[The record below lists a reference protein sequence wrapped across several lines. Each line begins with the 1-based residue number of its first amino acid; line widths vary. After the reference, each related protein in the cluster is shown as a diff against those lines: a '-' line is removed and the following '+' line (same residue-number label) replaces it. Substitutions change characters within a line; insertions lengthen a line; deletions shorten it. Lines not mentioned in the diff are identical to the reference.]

1 MFLAV
6 SFKVVTVVV
15 TFTFLGDLNI
25 ILEMR
30 IIFYFC
36 YFIIPLRKIN

>member
-6 SFKVVTVVV
+6 SFKVVTVVLN
-15 TFTFLGDLNI
+15 FTLFGDLNI

-30 IIFYFC
+30 IIELNFLFHY
-36 YFIIPLRKIN
+36 PTAKN